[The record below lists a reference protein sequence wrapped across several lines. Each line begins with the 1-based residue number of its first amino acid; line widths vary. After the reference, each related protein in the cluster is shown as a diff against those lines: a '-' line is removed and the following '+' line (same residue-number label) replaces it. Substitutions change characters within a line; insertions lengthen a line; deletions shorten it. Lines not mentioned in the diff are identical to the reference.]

1 MNIHSIIL
9 ARGGS
14 KSIKNKN
21 LILLK
26 KKPLL
31 YWSINRSKLSKLI
44 SHTQVSS
51 DSKKILNV
59 AEKYG
64 AKIIKRPKIYAK
76 DGSTSESAWIHAI
89 KYIKKYHNIDLVVG
103 IQPTSPIRKNSDFDN
118 GIKLFVKKKFDSM
131 FSSNKIHDFNTWKYK
146 NKKLVSNYNYKKRK
160 RRQDIHNFY
169 LENGSFYIFKPNT
182 FLKEKIDYLVKLASM
197 RWKKSLV
204 FKLTT

>member
-44 SHTQVSS
+44 SHTGLVVIV
-51 DSKKILNV
+51 KILNV

-64 AKIIKRPKIYAK
+64 
-76 DGSTSESAWIHAI
+76 
-89 KYIKKYHNIDLVVG
+89 
-103 IQPTSPIRKNSDFDN
+103 
-118 GIKLFVKKKFDSM
+118 
-131 FSSNKIHDFNTWKYK
+131 
-146 NKKLVSNYNYKKRK
+146 
-160 RRQDIHNFY
+160 
-169 LENGSFYIFKPNT
+169 
-182 FLKEKIDYLVKLASM
+182 
-197 RWKKSLV
+197 
-204 FKLTT
+204 

>member
-44 SHTQVSS
+44 SHTWVSS

-59 AEKYG
+59 AEKY
-64 AKIIKRPKIYAK
+64 AK
-76 DGSTSESAWIHAI
+76 
-89 KYIKKYHNIDLVVG
+89 L
-103 IQPTSPIRKNSDFDN
+103 
-118 GIKLFVKKKFDSM
+118 
-131 FSSNKIHDFNTWKYK
+131 
-146 NKKLVSNYNYKKRK
+146 
-160 RRQDIHNFY
+160 
-169 LENGSFYIFKPNT
+169 
-182 FLKEKIDYLVKLASM
+182 
-197 RWKKSLV
+197 
-204 FKLTT
+204 